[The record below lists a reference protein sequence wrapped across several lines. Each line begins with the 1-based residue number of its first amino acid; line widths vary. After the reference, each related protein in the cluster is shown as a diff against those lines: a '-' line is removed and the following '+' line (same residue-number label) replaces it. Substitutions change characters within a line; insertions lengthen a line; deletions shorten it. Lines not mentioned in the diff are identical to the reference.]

1 MEANRALRKEIDGL
15 RVERQRF
22 DNLYKKLEKEK
33 EDLQQELNE
42 VIDQSTQAY
51 DQRWILW
58 SFVFIIM
65 YFEQTDALKL
75 IKWNHM
81 PDEAYGSDF
90 TCWGPFDNYGAD
102 LSG

>member
-1 MEANRALRKEIDGL
+1 LRKEIDGL

-51 DQRWILW
+51 DQR
-58 SFVFIIM
+58 
-65 YFEQTDALKL
+65 
-75 IKWNHM
+75 
-81 PDEAYGSDF
+81 
-90 TCWGPFDNYGAD
+90 
-102 LSG
+102 